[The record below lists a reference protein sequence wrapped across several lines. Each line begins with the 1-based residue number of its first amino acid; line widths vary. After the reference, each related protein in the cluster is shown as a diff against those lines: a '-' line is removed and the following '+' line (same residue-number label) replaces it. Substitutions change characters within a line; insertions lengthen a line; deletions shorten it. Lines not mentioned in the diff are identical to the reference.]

1 MSSIVFIK
9 TIGEQN
15 PKLCRLSL
23 TDDLSSI
30 RKELEKYNIINDT
43 LSFSKISKKS
53 ENGSYCNSSQPEFAE
68 IVHEY
73 EKKFPLKEIIDDVN
87 SCNYLYLMNN
97 SSPSRSTLNKKH
109 KLDYGRTMSFDGIK
123 KANNR
128 AFIMK
133 DCELNEINAEGYKK
147 GELKFE
153 SKEDWMR
160 KTNLFTEEDGDDA
173 NIVNFVNLGISIKG
187 LKDENFN
194 NEIKLK
200 YQYTELGKLLLK
212 FNKDNLELTDD
223 FKEDLKDAIKSEDP
237 SRRFKEITKE
247 YGQFI
252 PTEVI
257 LGGRVY
263 FKDFEISLGSS
274 ADYSVKSSINASS
287 NFFGFGSFGDSKV
300 SAGPLNCR
308 IGGDFSDSKKKSNFY
323 SFSRM
328 RLLGGIHPD
337 DENFDEKSWIKSLND
352 YQKWECIEL
361 KNPIS
366 IFQLLPDDL
375 RRASFQSIGKKILY
389 TSTET
394 YNYDLYDL
402 GRHGDFELGNIP
414 ENILDIILTEEA
426 DCDIFAAVV
435 NADDNSKK
443 VFFNCQI
450 FRKPEAKP
458 SIIIHGIQEKFQKCK
473 YQLKINIMIIGY
485 DINFNHILSD
495 VIVHLN
501 KEDYDPKSPCF
512 FNSMKLQLDYKL
524 ITKNIPFLGIP
535 ILSNLDSSNN
545 SLIIGHN
552 FCNTHSNNK
561 FRIDTFSYCV
571 KSKHYVNLPKFTFCT
586 IVILSNATFKNSYE
600 SFPFKFNRWRNPL
613 VDFKDPIPRFIS
625 LYLSRDDNYSPIF
638 LNQRSKQI
646 SIEYVDCNCSR
657 INETC
662 FICKSK
668 RSKVSAKQNNIEC
681 KVYSIR

>member
-9 TIGEQN
+9 TIGDQN
-15 PKLCRLSL
+15 PKLYRLNL
-23 TDDLSSI
+23 TDNLSDI
-30 RKELEKYNIINDT
+30 RKELEKHNTINDT
-43 LSFSKISKKS
+43 LSFSKKS
-53 ENGSYCNSSQPEFAE
+53 PENEFAE

-73 EKKFPLKEIIDDVN
+73 DFLLKEIIDDVN

-97 SSPSRSTLNKKH
+97 SRPGCSILNKKH

-133 DCELNEINAEGYKK
+133 DFELTEINTEGYKK
-147 GELKFE
+147 GEFKFE

-160 KTNLFTEEDGDDA
+160 KTNLFTEGDGDDA
-173 NIVNFVNLGISIKG
+173 NIMNFVNLGISVKG

-223 FKEDLKDAIKSEDP
+223 FKDDLKGAIESKDL
-237 SRRFKEITKE
+237 RRFKEITKE

-252 PTEVI
+252 PTEII

-263 FKDFEISLGSS
+263 FKDFEITLESS
-274 ADYSVKSSINASS
+274 ANYSGEGSINASS
-287 NFFGFGSFGDSKV
+287 RFLSSFGSFSDSGA

-328 RLLGGIHPD
+328 RLLGGKHPD
-337 DENFDEKSWIKSLND
+337 GENFDEKSWIKSLND
-352 YQKWECIEL
+352 YQNWECIEL

-375 RRASFQSIGKKILY
+375 RRASFLSIGKKILY
-389 TSTET
+389 TSTEI

-402 GRHGDFELGNIP
+402 GRHGDFELRNIP
-414 ENILDIILTEEA
+414 ENILDIILKEEA

-443 VFFNCQI
+443 VFFSCQI
-450 FRKPEAKP
+450 FRKPKAKP
-458 SIIIHGIQEKFQKCK
+458 SIMIHGIQEKFQQCK
-473 YQLKINIMIIGY
+473 YQLKINVMVIGY
-485 DINFNHILSD
+485 DINFNHVLSNT
-495 VIVHLN
+495 IVHLN
-501 KEDYDPKSPCF
+501 KEDYDPESPCF
-512 FNSMKLQLDYKL
+512 FNSMKLQLECDL
-524 ITKNIPFLGIP
+524 ITRNIPFLGIP
-535 ILSNLDSSNN
+535 ILNNLDSSNN

-571 KSKHYVNLPKFTFCT
+571 KGKHYVNLPKFTFCT
-586 IVILSNATFKNSYE
+586 IVILSNTTPNNSYE
-600 SFPFKFNRWRNPL
+600 SFPFKFNRWKNPNPF
-613 VDFKDPIPRFIS
+613 VDFKDPNPRFIS
-625 LYLSRDDNYSPIF
+625 LYLPKDDNYNPIF

-646 SIEYVDCNCSR
+646 SIEYIICNCSK
-657 INETC
+657 INKTC
-662 FICKSK
+662 FICKNK
-668 RSKVSAKQNNIEC
+668 KSKVSEKQYNVEC
-681 KVYSIR
+681 KVYSISNNIEMSSS